1 MNPNSL
7 KIPPLIVKLKLTPKQ
22 HELARNYQ
30 KSYEKIFNKQ
40 VSLEE
45 LFKIS
50 VFFSLNIN
58 TNKIAILDSYDT
70 NNVQLSQKRESSNK
84 KRLAKTTTKQVS
96 KNKLKKY
103 STPKNSDLELS
114 KKDKQTALGGF

>member
-1 MNPNSL
+1 MNSNSMKL
-7 KIPPLIVKLKLTPKQ
+7 PPLIVKLKLTPKQ

-50 VFFSLNIN
+50 MFFSLNIN
-58 TNKIAILDSYDT
+58 NNKIAILDSYNT
-70 NNVQLSQKRESSNK
+70 NNVQLSQKNESSNK
-84 KRLAKTTTKQVS
+84 KRLAKDTT
-96 KNKLKKY
+96 NM
-103 STPKNSDLELS
+103 
-114 KKDKQTALGGF
+114 DKQMTFNKEWG

>member
-7 KIPPLIVKLKLTPKQ
+7 SIPPLIVKLKLTPKE

-50 VFFSLNIN
+50 MFFSLNIN
-58 TNKIAILDSYDT
+58 NNKIAILDSYDIKKTKT
-70 NNVQLSQKRESSNK
+70 NDNTSDNK
-84 KRLAKTTTKQVS
+84 EVAKHTTNT
-96 KNKLKKY
+96 
-103 STPKNSDLELS
+103 
-114 KKDKQTALGGF
+114 DKQMTFNEEWG

>member
-50 VFFSLNIN
+50 MFFSLNIN
-58 TNKIAILDSYDT
+58 TNKIAILDSYD
-70 NNVQLSQKRESSNK
+70 NNNAQLSQKKEKSNK
-84 KRLAKTTTKQVS
+84 KRLAKTTTKQR
-96 KNKLKKY
+96 KQAKL
-103 STPKNSDLELS
+103 
-114 KKDKQTALGGF
+114 GWF